1 MKASLFIFF
10 VLLFLLSCNAE
21 KHNLQKNTLKIPLA
35 DKNEIKGLSADSI
48 FSAARYIALETNDES
63 LIYTVDK
70 IKIDQN
76 GDFYILDKKMNQLVI
91 FDKNGGYKWRL
102 NRVGQGPEEYL
113 SIKDFILENECIY
126 ILSGIDIM
134 VYTKKGIFLEKIK
147 LVEQYCDEFA
157 FTSDYIYLY
166 SDFQSQFLKNIF
178 VMDRNNRSIVASYM
192 NFHLEQRGVGYNS
205 NVLFQTSDCLY
216 STFPYKYSIYK
227 LETNTYS
234 EILKI
239 DFENNKIY
247 PKELQESSS
256 DKREEYRSKYA
267 PDDWPISNISNVLV
281 TGDIYIFSFIYTS
294 SQYTVLYNMK
304 SKKMI
309 YGYVWMSKKYPIV
322 TPELNF
328 CQNEQIIQI
337 VTPDYLSDL
346 NGDTAIE
353 QNIKKLYT
361 TEESNPIIAIYD
373 LNF

>member
-1 MKASLFIFF
+1 MKANFFI
-10 VLLFLLSCNAE
+10 LLFLLSCSVE
-21 KHNLQKNTLKIPLA
+21 KNRLPENIVKIPLA

-63 LIYTVDK
+63 LIYRVDK

-91 FDKNGGYKWRL
+91 FDKNGDYKWRL

-113 SIKDFILENECIY
+113 SMKDFILENGYIY

-134 VYTKKGIFLEKIK
+134 VYTKDGIFSEKIK
-147 LVEQYCDEFA
+147 LPEKYCDEFA
-157 FTSDYIYLY
+157 FTSKYMYLY
-166 SDFQSQFLKNIF
+166 SDFQSQSLKNIF
-178 VMDRNNRSIVASYM
+178 VMDRNKCSIVSSYI
-192 NFHLEQRGVGYNS
+192 NFPLEQRGVSYNS

-216 STFPYKYSIYK
+216 ATFPYKYSIYK
-227 LETNTYS
+227 LAENTYS

-239 DFENNKIY
+239 DFESDKIY
-247 PKELQESSS
+247 PEELQESSS
-256 DKREEYRSKYA
+256 DKRDEYRSKYA
-267 PDDWPISNISNVLV
+267 PNDWPISNISNLLV
-281 TGDIYIFSFIYTS
+281 IGDIYIFSFIYTC
-294 SQYTVLYNMK
+294 SQYTVFYNTK
-304 SKKMI
+304 SKKMM
-309 YGYVWMSKKYPIV
+309 YGYIWMSKNFPIV
-322 TPELNF
+322 TPDVSF
-328 CQNEQIIQI
+328 CQNGQIIQI

-346 NGDTAIE
+346 NSDTAIE